1 MVKFQGSLSIL
12 DPMPKLTY
20 QLKLFYVLF
29 SLIQFLAFK
38 TTGQEYGLEF
48 LGHEVITD
56 KRTALILGNDNIIC
70 PKNNFDLSF
79 ELKFK
84 PKVSSYFGYVFR
96 IITQDDKNIDLLFQS
111 DSQGKQQNF
120 RIISGDKDI
129 KLNQQLDSISLYSK
143 WSQFSIKIQN
153 NQLQIFCNNQ
163 LLGSG
168 NIPFRFNQC
177 FKVYFGECSNP
188 KFLTSDGLP
197 MFVRNIIIKSGTET
211 THHWPLKEI
220 FGNETV
226 DIIGGRKAITKNAQ
240 WLLRKHYEW
249 KELTKIKVRGNA
261 SFSFDS
267 NQKKIIVNTD
277 QKSFFYKTQNDS
289 LTSKEFAQKHQKF
302 TFGDLGLF
310 LTSKNRQINI
320 RLNEK
325 KVFNYNSSNNTWD
338 ISPNEKYNLTEYW
351 HHNKY
356 VYPNDSAIALIG
368 GYGQYKYKNIIQK
381 YSFQTNKWTNL
392 DLKGDVI
399 EPRYMFGLG
408 NKNATKSYVFG
419 GFGSK
424 TGDQGLN
431 PQNYYDLFEI
441 DWQTNTTRKIYDLKV
456 PENPFAVASSLI
468 INKDRDS
475 FYGLIYNQLK
485 FNTSLQLVEGSL
497 SKPEITP
504 ISKEIPYK
512 FLDVASTA
520 DLFFDESNSKLFC
533 VTSFHERPPAD
544 STEITIYSL
553 DFPPSNLPVVAKI
566 ESSFSQNIGK
576 VMLYTFPFLIIAIL
590 VGIFFTR
597 KKRKNAKQ
605 QLVPNIDEKEKTI
618 VPTKPILSVVTNEEP
633 ANKGQILLFGGFQFL
648 NDKGVNITNQFTPL
662 LKEMFLYLLLHS
674 IKWGKGVNSAQ
685 LNEMFWFDKTTNSAR
700 NNRSVNITKL
710 KSIFEQLPTIE
721 ITKDTGNWKI
731 IFDPAHVYIDYFEF
745 QKLTTTKKTLSV
757 EQINILTEII
767 NRGGFLLNVEYEWLD
782 DFKGEI
788 SNKVIDTYL
797 AYSKKLNINDN
808 AEEIVDIADNI
819 FKFDSV
825 DEIAMSL
832 KCRALVH
839 LGKHTLAKST
849 YEKFAKDY
857 QRLYSEEYAIS
868 YKEILES

>member
-1 MVKFQGSLSIL
+1 
-12 DPMPKLTY
+12 MPKLTY

-29 SLIQFLAFK
+29 SLIQLLPFN

-48 LGHEVITD
+48 LGHEVVTD

-70 PKNNFDLSF
+70 SKNNFDLSF

-96 IITQDDKNIDLLFQS
+96 IITQEDKNIDLLFQS

-129 KLNQQLDSISLYSK
+129 KLNQQLDSASLYSK
-143 WSQFSIKIQN
+143 WSQFRIKIQN
-153 NQLQIFCNNQ
+153 NQLQIFCNNK
-163 LLGSG
+163 LLGAG

-197 MFVRNIIIKSGTET
+197 MYVRNIILKSGTET

-226 DIIGGRKAITKNAQ
+226 DIVGRQKAITKNAQ

-249 KELTKIKVRGNA
+249 KQLTKIKVKGNV

-267 NQKKIIVNTD
+267 NQKKFIINTD
-277 QKSFFYKTQNDS
+277 QKSFFYKTLNDS
-289 LTSKEFAQKHQKF
+289 LSSKDFLQKHQKF

-325 KVFNYNSSNNTWD
+325 KFFNYNSSSNTWN
-338 ISPNEKYNLTEYW
+338 ISPNEKYTLTEYW

-381 YSFQTNKWTNL
+381 YSFQTNTWSNL
-392 DLKGDVI
+392 NLKGDVI

-408 NKNATKSYVFG
+408 NKNATKSYIFG

-485 FNTSLQLVEGSL
+485 FNSSLQLVEGSL

-553 DFPPSNLPVVAKI
+553 DFPPSNLPVVAKK

-576 VMLYTFPFLIIAIL
+576 VMLYTLPFLIIVIL

-605 QLVPNIDEKEKTI
+605 KPILNIDEKEKAI
-618 VPTKPILSVVTNEEP
+618 ISTKPVLSVVTSEEP

-731 IFDPAHVYIDYFEF
+731 IFDPNLVYIDYFEF

-757 EQINILTEII
+757 EQINVLTEII

-797 AYSKKLNINDN
+797 AYSKKLNINEN

>member
-1 MVKFQGSLSIL
+1 MSR
-12 DPMPKLTY
+12 LTY
-20 QLKLFYVLF
+20 KLKAFCT
-29 SLIQFLAFK
+29 LIAFFHIL
-38 TTGQEYGLEF
+38 TFDTFAQEYGLEF
-48 LGHEVITD
+48 LGHEVVTD
-56 KRTALILGNDNIIC
+56 KRTTLMLGNEASIC
-70 PKNNFDLSF
+70 PKNSFSLSF

-96 IITQDDKNIDLLFQS
+96 IITEDNKNIDLLFQS
-111 DSQGKQQNF
+111 DSKGKQQNF

-129 KLNQQLDSISLYSK
+129 KLNQQLDSVSLYTK
-143 WSQFSIKIQN
+143 WSQFNIKIEKSQI
-153 NQLQIFCNNQ
+153 QIFCNNQ

-168 NIPFRFNQC
+168 NIPFEFKQC
-177 FKVYFGECSNP
+177 FKAYFGECSNP

-197 MFVRNIIIKSGTET
+197 MYLRNVILKSGTET

-220 FGNETV
+220 FGNETF
-226 DIIGGRKAITKNAQ
+226 DIIGGQKAITKNAQ

-249 KELTKIKVRGNA
+249 KQLTQIKVKGNV

-267 NQKKIIVNTD
+267 KQQKFIINTD
-277 QKSFFYKTQNDS
+277 QKTFFYKTLNDS
-289 LTSKEFAQKHQKF
+289 LTSRDFNQKHKKF

-310 LTSKNRQINI
+310 LTTQNKQVNI

-325 KVFNYNSSNNTWD
+325 KIFGYNPTNNTWD
-338 ISPNEKYNLTEYW
+338 ISPNEKYNLTEFW

-356 VYPNDSAIALIG
+356 VYPNDSALALIG

-381 YSFQTNKWTNL
+381 YSFQTNTWSNL
-392 DLKGDVI
+392 NLKGDVI

-408 NKNATKSYVFG
+408 NKNATKSYLFG

-441 DWQTNTTRKIYDLKV
+441 DWKTNSARKVYDLTT
-456 PENPFAVASSLI
+456 PESPFAVASSLI
-468 INKDRDS
+468 IKQEGDS

-485 FNTSLQLVEGSL
+485 FNSSLQLIEGSL
-497 SKPEITP
+497 SKPEIKP
-504 ISKEIPYK
+504 IAKEIPYK

-520 DLFFDESNSKLFC
+520 DLFFDEANSKLFC

-544 STEITIYSL
+544 STEVTIYSL
-553 DFPPSNLPVVAKI
+553 DFPPSNLPIVNKAK
-566 ESSFSQNIGK
+566 SSFFQRFGK
-576 VMLYTFPFLIIAIL
+576 ALLYIVPFLIVLLMVSLALI
-590 VGIFFTR
+590 R
-597 KKRKNAKQ
+597 KKRKKPEPQFA
-605 QLVPNIDEKEKTI
+605 PRIDEEKLSEIQPVIESLPAI
-618 VPTKPILSVVTNEEP
+618 VTHEEP
-633 ANKGQILLFGGFQFL
+633 IHKGQILLFGGFQFL
-648 NDKGVNITNQFTPL
+648 NAQGQNITNQFTPL

-710 KSIFEQLPTIE
+710 KSIFEQLPSIE

-731 IFDPAHVYIDYFEF
+731 IFDPNFVYVDYYEF
-745 QKLTTTKKTLSV
+745 QKLTTTKKTLNT
-757 EQINILTEII
+757 EQINTLTEII
-767 NRGGFLLNVEYEWLD
+767 NRGSFLLNTEYEWLD

-788 SNKVIDTYL
+788 SNKVIDSYL
-797 AYSKKLNINDN
+797 AYSKKLTINDN
-808 AEEIVDIADNI
+808 ADEIVEIADNI

-857 QRLYSEEYAIS
+857 QRLYSEEYSIS
-868 YKEILES
+868 YKQILES

>member
-1 MVKFQGSLSIL
+1 
-12 DPMPKLTY
+12 MPKLTY

-29 SLIQFLAFK
+29 SLIQLLPFN

-48 LGHEVITD
+48 LGHEVVTD

-70 PKNNFDLSF
+70 SKNNFDLSF

-96 IITQDDKNIDLLFQS
+96 IITQEDKNIDLLFQS

-197 MFVRNIIIKSGTET
+197 MFVRNIIIKSDNET

-226 DIIGGRKAITKNAQ
+226 DIVGGRKAITKNAQ

-249 KELTKIKVRGNA
+249 KQLTKIKVRGNA

-277 QKSFFYKTQNDS
+277 EKSFFYKTQNDS
-289 LTSKEFAQKHQKF
+289 LTSKYFAQKHKKF

-310 LTSKNRQINI
+310 LASKNKQINI

-325 KVFNYNSSNNTWD
+325 KLFNYNSNNNTWD
-338 ISPNEKYNLTEYW
+338 ISPNEKYTLTEYW

-381 YSFQTNKWTNL
+381 YSFQTNTWSNL
-392 DLKGDVI
+392 NLKGDVI

-408 NKNATKSYVFG
+408 NKNATKSYIFG

-456 PENPFAVASSLI
+456 PENPFVVASSLI

-485 FNTSLQLVEGSL
+485 FNSSLQLVEGSL

-576 VMLYTFPFLIIAIL
+576 VMLYALPFLIIVIL

-605 QLVPNIDEKEKTI
+605 QLVLNIDEKEKTI
-618 VPTKPILSVVTNEEP
+618 IPTKPILSVVTNEEP

-757 EQINILTEII
+757 EQINVLTEII

-797 AYSKKLNINDN
+797 AYSKKLNLNDN
-808 AEEIVDIADNI
+808 AEEIVEIADNI

>member
-1 MVKFQGSLSIL
+1 
-12 DPMPKLTY
+12 MPKLTY
-20 QLKLFYVLF
+20 QLKIFCILF
-29 SLIQFLAFK
+29 SLIQFLFFD
-38 TTGQEYGLEF
+38 TIGQEYGLEF
-48 LGHEVITD
+48 LGHEVVTD
-56 KRTALILGNDNIIC
+56 KRTALVLGNDEAIC
-70 PKNNFDLSF
+70 SNSSFDLSF

-129 KLNQQLDSISLYSK
+129 KLNQQLDSASLYSK
-143 WSQFSIKIQN
+143 WSQFRVKIQN
-153 NQLQIFCNNQ
+153 NQLKIFCNNK
-163 LLGSG
+163 LLGAG

-197 MFVRNIIIKSGTET
+197 MYVRNIILKSGTET

-226 DIIGGRKAITKNAQ
+226 DIVGGQKAITKNAQ

-249 KELTKIKVRGNA
+249 KQLTKIKVKGNV

-267 NQKKIIVNTD
+267 NQKKFIINTD
-277 QKSFFYKTQNDS
+277 QKSFFYKTLNDS
-289 LTSKEFAQKHQKF
+289 LSSKDFSQKHKKF

-310 LTSKNRQINI
+310 LTSKNRHINI

-325 KVFNYNSSNNTWD
+325 KLFNYHSNNNSWD
-338 ISPNEKYNLTEYW
+338 ISPNEKYTLTEYW
-351 HHNKY
+351 HHNKF

-368 GYGQYKYKNIIQK
+368 GYGQYKYKNLIQK
-381 YSFQTNKWTNL
+381 YSFQTNTWSNL
-392 DLKGDVI
+392 TLKGDVI

-408 NKNATKSYVFG
+408 NKTTTKSYIFG

-441 DWQTNTTRKIYDLKV
+441 DWETNSVRKIYDLKV
-456 PENPFAVASSLI
+456 PESPFAVASSLI
-468 INKDRDS
+468 INKEHDT

-485 FNTSLQLVEGSL
+485 FNSSLQLVEGSL
-497 SKPEITP
+497 SKPEIMP

-553 DFPPSNLPVVAKI
+553 DFPPSNLPVVAKVESNFSQIFGKVLLYGLPLLIIAVIISVFFARKKRTYKTQQLAPAIKEKEEKIVIDNKPAI
-566 ESSFSQNIGK
+566 ESSSE
-576 VMLYTFPFLIIAIL
+576 T
-590 VGIFFTR
+590 
-597 KKRKNAKQ
+597 
-605 QLVPNIDEKEKTI
+605 
-618 VPTKPILSVVTNEEP
+618 VVEESI
-633 ANKGQILLFGGFQFL
+633 NKGQILLFGGFQFL
-648 NDKGVNITNQFTPL
+648 NGKGVNITNQFTPL

-731 IFDPAHVYIDYFEF
+731 IFDPNLIYIDYFEF

-808 AEEIVDIADNI
+808 AEEIVEIADNI

-857 QRLYSEEYAIS
+857 QRLYSEEYTIS

>member
-1 MVKFQGSLSIL
+1 
-12 DPMPKLTY
+12 MPKLTY

-29 SLIQFLAFK
+29 SLIQLLAFN

-48 LGHEVITD
+48 LGHEVVTD

-70 PKNNFDLSF
+70 SKNNFDLSF

-96 IITQDDKNIDLLFQS
+96 IITQEDKNIDLLFQS

-129 KLNQQLDSISLYSK
+129 KLNQQLDSASLYSK
-143 WSQFSIKIQN
+143 WSQFRIKIQN
-153 NQLQIFCNNQ
+153 NQLQIFCNNK
-163 LLGSG
+163 LLGAG

-197 MFVRNIIIKSGTET
+197 MYVRNIILKSGTET

-226 DIIGGRKAITKNAQ
+226 DIVGRQKAITKNAQ

-249 KELTKIKVRGNA
+249 KQLTKIKVKGNV

-267 NQKKIIVNTD
+267 NQKKFIINTD
-277 QKSFFYKTQNDS
+277 QKSFFYKTLNDS
-289 LTSKEFAQKHQKF
+289 LSSKDFLQKHQKF

-325 KVFNYNSSNNTWD
+325 KFFNYNSSSNTWD
-338 ISPNEKYNLTEYW
+338 ISPNEKYTLTEYW

-381 YSFQTNKWTNL
+381 YSFQTNTWSNL
-392 DLKGDVI
+392 NLKGDVI

-408 NKNATKSYVFG
+408 NKNATKSYIFG

-456 PENPFAVASSLI
+456 PENPFVVASSLI

-485 FNTSLQLVEGSL
+485 FNSSLQLVEGSL

-553 DFPPSNLPVVAKI
+553 DFPPSNLPVVAKK

-576 VMLYTFPFLIIAIL
+576 VMLYTLPFLIIVIL

-605 QLVPNIDEKEKTI
+605 KPILNIDEKEKAI
-618 VPTKPILSVVTNEEP
+618 ISTKPILSVVTNEEP

-757 EQINILTEII
+757 EQINVLTEII

-808 AEEIVDIADNI
+808 AEEIVEIADNI